1 MFNLLSDALSKTVQP
16 LVTWISVALV
26 AVFFGFFALY
36 IVKKDEKLK
45 PLLRYYGLGLIFYAL
60 VIGAFMLGINIWENF
75 DKEYLIVFIPIAVT
89 VILVLAS
96 AVAVYILKKNEHPEV
111 KKIIYVLTSVCV
123 LALITTLV
131 MIAVY
136 YSESD
141 DGLSSFKQVM
151 LYLSAIIL
159 IAIIGVAVL
168 SSKDNST
175 LGTKEIARAGICIAL
190 SFALSYVKLFSLS
203 KGGSVTL
210 ASMLPIMMFSYIY
223 GAKKGVFVG
232 LIYGILQSLQDP
244 WLIHP
249 AQFLLDY
256 PIAFASLGLAGILK
270 DSDLKETFKIAL
282 GVIIGG
288 TVRFLAHVFSGI
300 FAFETSLWVSMAYN
314 SFVFVDL
321 LIVIVAGVFLLQ
333 NKNFKKLLK
342 P

>member
-1 MFNLLSDALSKTVQP
+1 
-16 LVTWISVALV
+16 
-26 AVFFGFFALY
+26 
-36 IVKKDEKLK
+36 
-45 PLLRYYGLGLIFYAL
+45 
-60 VIGAFMLGINIWENF
+60 
-75 DKEYLIVFIPIAVT
+75 
-89 VILVLAS
+89 
-96 AVAVYILKKNEHPEV
+96 
-111 KKIIYVLTSVCV
+111 
-123 LALITTLV
+123 
-131 MIAVY
+131 
-136 YSESD
+136 
-141 DGLSSFKQVM
+141 
-151 LYLSAIIL
+151 
-159 IAIIGVAVL
+159 
-168 SSKDNST
+168 
-175 LGTKEIARAGICIAL
+175 
-190 SFALSYVKLFSLS
+190 
-203 KGGSVTL
+203 
-210 ASMLPIMMFSYIY
+210 MLPIMMFSYIY